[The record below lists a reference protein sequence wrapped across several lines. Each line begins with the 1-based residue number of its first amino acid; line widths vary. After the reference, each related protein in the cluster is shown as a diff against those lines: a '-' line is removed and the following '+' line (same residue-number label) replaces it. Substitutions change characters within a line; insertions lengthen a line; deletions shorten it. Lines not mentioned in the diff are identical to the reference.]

1 MEVHMPEPGQAEAGQ
16 QPQTGVAQAQTPQ
29 EAPQG
34 QPGTVETPPAPLPAR
49 QRVEEYIRG
58 LDPDGQKAF
67 QALAAEMSSTAFT
80 EQNKKFQQRVSEEQK
95 RAQRAED
102 AAKGLAD
109 PETLNNF
116 SSSQELLDSFK
127 QMATQLGVPGVR
139 WISRTSDLQE
149 AMAEHLSQNPLQM
162 TGAQSTTTNG
172 TPLESMVAETVA
184 KTFQER
190 FGSNGALA
198 PPGGESP
205 PGAGNEDFL
214 QRFNSAKEPLTKE
227 NMERVGRLTGTG
239 AAGDKPLIP
248 Q

>member
-34 QPGTVETPPAPLPAR
+34 QPGAVETPSAPLPAR

-58 LDPDGQKAF
+58 LDQDGQKAF
-67 QALAAEMSSTAFT
+67 QTLAAEMSSTAFT

-127 QMATQLGVPGVR
+127 EMATQLGVPGVR
-139 WISRTSDLQE
+139 WISRPSDLKE
-149 AMAEHLSQNPLQM
+149 AMAEYFSQHPLQM
-162 TGAQSTTTNG
+162 TGSQFPTANG
-172 TPLESMVAETVA
+172 TPDSLLADTVA
-184 KTFQER
+184 KMFDER
-190 FGSNGALA
+190 FGNNRALA

-214 QRFNSAKEPLTKE
+214 QRFSSGKEPLTKE